1 MMIFFYVHVV
11 WKYSLMNLLIKVMLI
26 KILIGVVKRIM
37 GRTKVEETQNNYELI
52 SDEGIKELYVILY
65 VTLNKMV

>member
-1 MMIFFYVHVV
+1 
-11 WKYSLMNLLIKVMLI
+11 MLI

-65 VTLNKMV
+65 VTLNKMVQYLRDIIELKN